1 MSSRKRIEALPERER
16 KKLLEALYAREIARC
31 KDDFSYFL
39 FKYVKTKDQHT
50 PLDPIKPFPDKKYL
64 RFLAHEFQYGPNV
77 QYIAKSRQLLVS
89 WLMCAKTVWRIQF
102 YPHSDV
108 FFQSKKEGDA
118 ATMIYDTTPQSAR
131 MSFIMVNL
139 PEWLQICLVR
149 GPDGVEKP
157 VRYPTDQRTFTYGRI
172 MMPNGSMCQ
181 ALAQGAAQVESKV
194 PSEFF
199 GDEASLQDEWRSAQ
213 AALVPCIAGG
223 GRCIIVGT
231 MRLPSDYG
239 HEISTA
245 ADVDPDSEMRGV
257 ARFKT
262 RSGIAGIRVHYSAD
276 PDKDPKTEK
285 GLEWF
290 IQETANMPGGQ
301 NGVEFQQHYEINPLS
316 VSGTR
321 CIPYWNEIKDRVVID
336 DLPLEQVR
344 MWKVGAGADYGSRN
358 PTVLI
363 FFAIDYHGNAYAVD
377 EIGVPG
383 QEVHEL
389 PGIDRGGIAG
399 LAQLWRRHALFDKV
413 NSQIQTDPTT
423 SKKDQN
429 QNEGGLTSVMQMF
442 EQHGV
447 YTQGA
452 KARGTEAD
460 DLTLNWLHER
470 WAGYDEPEWAPQF
483 FVCRRCTGLIRIL
496 AKAEFQDW
504 SPTAQLNNTLK
515 AKMKPGR
522 DIDYFDSLK
531 HWVVSMPQ
539 GPSRLKAAPPMGSF
553 PWLRNQVQKETRKYA
568 RSRS

>member
-1 MSSRKRIEALPERER
+1 MSNRKRLEALSERER
-16 KKLLEALYAREIARC
+16 KKLLEVVRAREIARC

-39 FKYVKTKDQHT
+39 FKYVKTTDPHT
-50 PLDPIKPFPDKKYL
+50 PLTPVKLFPKKDYL
-64 RFLAHEFQYGPNV
+64 VYLANELQHGPDMRFV
-77 QYIAKSRQLLVS
+77 AKSRQLMVS
-89 WLMCAKTVWRIQF
+89 WILCAYTVWKMLF
-102 YPHSDV
+102 HPHSHCY
-108 FFQSKKEGDA
+108 FQSKKEKDA
-118 ATMIYDTTPQSAR
+118 AEMIYDTVPQKAR

-139 PEWLQICLVR
+139 PDWLQICLMTK
-149 GPDGVEKP
+149 PDGEEIT
-157 VRYPTDQRTFTYGRI
+157 VRFPIDQRTFTFGCI
-172 MMPNGSMCQ
+172 ILPNGSYCQ
-181 ALAQGAAQVESKV
+181 ALAQGASQIEGKV
-194 PSEFF
+194 PAWLVS
-199 GDEASLQDEWRSAQ
+199 DEASLQEEWRESY
-213 AALVPCIAGG
+213 AAAKPCLAGG
-223 GRCIIVGT
+223 GRCWVVGT

-245 ADVDPDSEMRGV
+245 ADVDPDGLMRGV
-257 ARFKT
+257 AEFKSM
-262 RSGIAGIRVHYSAD
+262 SGLAAIRVHYSAD
-276 PDKDPKTEK
+276 PDKDPQTEK

-290 IQETANMPGGQ
+290 THETSEQLGGYSSI
-301 NGVEFQQHYEINPLS
+301 EWQQHYEINPLS

-321 CIPYWNEIKDRVVID
+321 CIPYWNEIKDRVIID
-336 DLPLEQVR
+336 DLPLEQVA

-383 QEVHEL
+383 QEVHEI

-399 LAQLWRRHALFDKV
+399 LAQLWKRHDLFHRV

-470 WAGYDEPEWAPQF
+470 WAGFDEPEWAPQF
-483 FVCRRCTGLIRIL
+483 FICRRCTGLIRIL
-496 AKAEFQDW
+496 GKAEFQDW

-522 DIDYFDSLK
+522 DVDYWDALK

-539 GPSRLKAAPPMGSF
+539 GPTRVKAAPPVGSF
-553 PWLRNQVQKETRKYA
+553 AYLRNLVRKETAKHSNV
-568 RSRS
+568 RS